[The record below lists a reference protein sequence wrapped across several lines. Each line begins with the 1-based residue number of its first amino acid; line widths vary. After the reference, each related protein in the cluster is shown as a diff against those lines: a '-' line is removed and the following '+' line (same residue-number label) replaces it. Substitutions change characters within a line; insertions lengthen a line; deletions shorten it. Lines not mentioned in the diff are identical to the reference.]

1 MRQLIRFHHWLLMAC
16 VVLALG
22 VALSYSVRKLNK
34 TAREHEGFLEKY
46 DLLEEGMT
54 EKEVA
59 AILGPHT
66 PDPLFEYPGGSLGE
80 HNCFWY
86 RGKDTI
92 YVCFYSSVSGKRF
105 RSCSPVADDGSGTPE
120 RPRGIE
126 TAVIYSTLVRV

>member
-105 RSCSPVADDGSGTPE
+105 EWGIIEKAFVTNGKEVQRTTYGHWPDGIRFSE
-120 RPRGIE
+120 
-126 TAVIYSTLVRV
+126 